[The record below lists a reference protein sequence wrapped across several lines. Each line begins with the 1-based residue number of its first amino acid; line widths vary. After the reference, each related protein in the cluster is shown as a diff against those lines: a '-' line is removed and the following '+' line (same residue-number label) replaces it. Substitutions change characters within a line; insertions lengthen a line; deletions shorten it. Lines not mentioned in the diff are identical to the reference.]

1 MTNGKTLPQDVADL
15 WPEIFNEIEMNVVPL
30 NYVHLIE
37 ILFKN
42 EKVWK
47 INFRNI
53 SKNQSWDAIEQ
64 ELKSIVKDYE
74 EEIQSIDFRLDTD
87 KIKRE
92 VSRSTKKFL
101 KNKKLR

>member
-74 EEIQSIDFRLDTD
+74 EEIQSIDFKLDTA
-87 KIKRE
+87 KIKRDI
-92 VSRSTKKFL
+92 SRSTKKFL